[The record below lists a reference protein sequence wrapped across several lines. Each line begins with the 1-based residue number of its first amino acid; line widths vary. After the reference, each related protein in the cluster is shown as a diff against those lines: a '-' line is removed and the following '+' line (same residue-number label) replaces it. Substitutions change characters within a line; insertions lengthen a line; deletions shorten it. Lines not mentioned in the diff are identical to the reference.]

1 MNREIIDKLFEINNQ
16 LTDIENLIEILT
28 KYCEL
33 SEEDYSKITVLLFII
48 QKQICLLICKK
59 VFSEFVKM
67 KIILRNSFLILRS
80 TFCFYKVF

>member
-33 SEEDYSKITVLLFII
+33 SEKDYSKITVLLFII
-48 QKQICLLICKK
+48 QKQICFLVDLQESLFGICKDENYSPK
-59 VFSEFVKM
+59 
-67 KIILRNSFLILRS
+67 
-80 TFCFYKVF
+80 

>member
-48 QKQICLLICKK
+48 QKQICLLVDLQESLFGICKDENYSPK
-59 VFSEFVKM
+59 
-67 KIILRNSFLILRS
+67 
-80 TFCFYKVF
+80 

>member
-48 QKQICLLICKK
+48 QKQICLFVDLQESLFGICKDENYSPK
-59 VFSEFVKM
+59 
-67 KIILRNSFLILRS
+67 
-80 TFCFYKVF
+80 